1 MPLGCNDCMRLCW
14 LPLTS
19 ERSEDRGGI
28 GFVVYELV
36 GKLSRAFS
44 SSAFAARIIA
54 ADVLGRVVSVGE
66 PGFMGSG
73 GGARSGSALSHL
85 YTSQSRVEGALCT
98 RRGQDIHG
106 DGPVHGGERGPVVA
120 DEIPVQGVFALH

>member
-1 MPLGCNDCMRLCW
+1 M
-14 LPLTS
+14 
-19 ERSEDRGGI
+19 
-28 GFVVYELV
+28 YELV

-85 YTSQSRVEGALCT
+85 ERGQSRVDDAP
-98 RRGQDIHG
+98 RRAERVWKTYMGMVLSMEENEDPWWRTSSRSWECSRSIEDIASG
-106 DGPVHGGERGPVVA
+106 
-120 DEIPVQGVFALH
+120 LN

>member
-36 GKLSRAFS
+36 GRLSRAFS

-85 YTSQSRVEGALCT
+85 HGSQWRVDDALRT
-98 RRGQDIHG
+98 RRT
-106 DGPVHGGERGPVVA
+106 
-120 DEIPVQGVFALH
+120 

>member
-1 MPLGCNDCMRLCW
+1 MRLCW
-14 LPLTS
+14 LPLIKD
-19 ERSEDRGGI
+19 RSGDLDGI
-28 GFVVYELV
+28 GFVVYEFV

-66 PGFMGSG
+66 PGFKGSG

-85 YTSQSRVEGALCT
+85 HTMLITHYLVFTCNKHTWELPYPSKKKRTHGA
-98 RRGQDIHG
+98 
-106 DGPVHGGERGPVVA
+106 
-120 DEIPVQGVFALH
+120 